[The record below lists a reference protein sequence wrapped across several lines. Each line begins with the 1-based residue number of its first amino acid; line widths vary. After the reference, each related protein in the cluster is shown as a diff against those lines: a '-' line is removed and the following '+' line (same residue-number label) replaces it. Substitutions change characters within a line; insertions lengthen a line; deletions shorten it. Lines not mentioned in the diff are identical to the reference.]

1 MTPAIEALL
10 VLVALAIWSVVAAFI
25 FGVLRHP

>member
-1 MTPAIEALL
+1 MTPTIEVLL
-10 VLVALAIWSVVAAFI
+10 VLFALAIWSVIAAFI